1 MSDVEARTRDK
12 PALAEAAAGAQT
24 TRIAIRAEQGMRDA
38 EGSFGRALAAA
49 REARGLT
56 QSDVAA
62 QLRLHPRQ
70 VKAIEEE
77 DLTALPEGPFVR
89 GYLRNFARL
98 VELPAEPL
106 LSLLNAKLRPT
117 EPLRVEAG
125 GSKAVS
131 PIQRMPREP
140 MSGPWVLGGA
150 VAALVVFALFGWWTM
165 RTGPQEEAAETK
177 AMSAAGDAASVA
189 QASASA
195 VPQEQVPAAAAA
207 APPPVAVESAAGD
220 QPAAAASGT
229 ALRLSFRDRSW
240 VEIRQAD
247 GAVLLSQN
255 NAAGT
260 VQTIDGVP
268 PYTLVIGNA
277 SKVDLEFRGKPVDL
291 ATASSRDDVA
301 RLRLE

>member
-12 PALAEAAAGAQT
+12 PALSEAAAGAQT
-24 TRIAIRAEQGMRDA
+24 TRIAIRAEQGTRDA

-49 REARGLT
+49 REARGLK

-89 GYLRNFARL
+89 GYVRNFARL
-98 VELPAEPL
+98 VDLPAEPL
-106 LSLLNAKLRPT
+106 LSLLNAKLQPT

-125 GSKAVS
+125 SPKAVS
-131 PIQRMPREP
+131 PIQRMPGEP

-165 RTGPQEEAAETK
+165 RTEPQEEAAATA
-177 AMSAAGDAASVA
+177 AMSAAGDTASVA
-189 QASASA
+189 PAPASA
-195 VPQEQVPAAAAA
+195 VPQEQAPAAAAA
-207 APPPVAVESAAGD
+207 SPPVAVEPVAGD
-220 QPAAAASGT
+220 QPAAAGSGT

-240 VEIRQAD
+240 VEVRQAD

-260 VQTIDGVP
+260 EQTIDGVP

-291 ATASSRDDVA
+291 AAASSRDDVA

>member
-1 MSDVEARTRDK
+1 MSDVEARTRDR
-12 PALAEAAAGAQT
+12 PAVPEAAAGAQT
-24 TRIAIRAEQGMRDA
+24 TRIAIRAEQGTRDA

-62 QLRLHPRQ
+62 QLRLNPRQ
-70 VKAIEEE
+70 VKAIEDE

-89 GYLRNFARL
+89 GYVRNFARL
-98 VELPAEPL
+98 VDLPAEPL

-125 GSKAVS
+125 SSKAVS

-150 VAALVVFALFGWWTM
+150 VAALVVFAAFGWWTM
-165 RTGPQEEAAETK
+165 RAGPPEEAAATTEI
-177 AMSAAGDAASVA
+177 AATGGPASVPP
-189 QASASA
+189 ASAPA
-195 VPQEQVPAAAAA
+195 VPQEQAPAAAAA
-207 APPPVAVESAAGD
+207 PVAAE
-220 QPAAAASGT
+220 PAAEDRPAVAASGT
-229 ALRLSFRDRSW
+229 ALTLSFRDRSW

-260 VQTIDGVP
+260 VQTVDGVP

-277 SKVDLEFRGKPVDL
+277 SKVDLEFRGRPVDL
-291 ATASSRDDVA
+291 AAASSRDDVA

>member
-1 MSDVEARTRDK
+1 MSEVEAGPRDK
-12 PALAEAAAGAQT
+12 AALPAADAGAQT
-24 TRIAIRAEQGMRDA
+24 TRMAIRAEPVTRDA

-49 REARGLT
+49 REARGLS

-62 QLRLHPRQ
+62 QLRLHARQ

-89 GYLRNFARL
+89 GYVRNFAR
-98 VELPAEPL
+98 VVDLPAEPL
-106 LSLLNAKLRPT
+106 LSLLNAKLQPT

-125 GSKAVS
+125 SPKAVS

-150 VAALVVFALFGWWTM
+150 VAALVVFALFGWWNM
-165 RTGPQEEAAETK
+165 RAEPQEEAAATAE
-177 AMSAAGDAASVA
+177 MAAPAP
-189 QASASA
+189 ASA
-195 VPQEQVPAAAAA
+195 VPQEQAPAA
-207 APPPVAVESAAGD
+207 APPPVAAEPAAGD
-220 QPAAAASGT
+220 QPAAAAPGN

-247 GAVLLSQN
+247 GTVLLSQN

-260 VQTIDGVP
+260 AQTIDGVP

-291 ATASSRDDVA
+291 AASSSRDDVA

>member
-1 MSDVEARTRDK
+1 MSDVEARTRDR
-12 PALAEAAAGAQT
+12 PALSEAAAGAQT
-24 TRIAIRAEQGMRDA
+24 TRIAIRAEQGTRDA

-49 REARGLT
+49 REARGLK

-89 GYLRNFARL
+89 GYVRNFARL
-98 VELPAEPL
+98 VDLPAEPL
-106 LSLLNAKLRPT
+106 LSLLNAKLQPT

-125 GSKAVS
+125 SPKAVS

-165 RTGPQEEAAETK
+165 RTGPNEEAAATT
-177 AMSAAGDAASVA
+177 AMSAAGDTASVA
-189 QASASA
+189 PAPASP
-195 VPQEQVPAAAAA
+195 VPQEQAPDAAAAS
-207 APPPVAVESAAGD
+207 PPVAVEPVAGD

-240 VEIRQAD
+240 VEVRQAD

-260 VQTIDGVP
+260 EQTIDGVP

-291 ATASSRDDVA
+291 AAASSRDDVA

>member
-1 MSDVEARTRDK
+1 MSDVEARTRDD
-12 PALAEAAAGAQT
+12 PALSEAAAGAQT
-24 TRIAIRAEQGMRDA
+24 TRIAIRAEQGTRDA

-49 REARGLT
+49 REARGLK

-89 GYLRNFARL
+89 GYVRNFARL
-98 VELPAEPL
+98 VDLPAEPL
-106 LSLLNAKLRPT
+106 LSLLNAKLQPT

-125 GSKAVS
+125 SPKAVS

-165 RTGPQEEAAETK
+165 RTGPQEEAAATT
-177 AMSAAGDAASVA
+177 AMSVAGDTASVA
-189 QASASA
+189 PAPASP
-195 VPQEQVPAAAAA
+195 VPQEQAPAAAAA
-207 APPPVAVESAAGD
+207 SPPVAVEPVAGD

-240 VEIRQAD
+240 VEVRQAD

-260 VQTIDGVP
+260 EQTIDGVP

-291 ATASSRDDVA
+291 SASVSRDDVA

>member
-12 PALAEAAAGAQT
+12 PALSEAAAGAQT
-24 TRIAIRAEQGMRDA
+24 TRIAIRAEQGTRDA

-49 REARGLT
+49 REARGLK

-89 GYLRNFARL
+89 GYVRNFARL
-98 VELPAEPL
+98 VDLPAEPL
-106 LSLLNAKLRPT
+106 LSLLNAKLQPT

-125 GSKAVS
+125 SPKAVS
-131 PIQRMPREP
+131 PIQRMPGEP

-165 RTGPQEEAAETK
+165 RTEPQEEAAATA
-177 AMSAAGDAASVA
+177 AMSAAGDTASVA
-189 QASASA
+189 PAPASA
-195 VPQEQVPAAAAA
+195 VPQEQAPAGAA
-207 APPPVAVESAAGD
+207 APPPVASEPAAGD
-220 QPAAAASGT
+220 QQAAAASGT

-240 VEIRQAD
+240 VEVRQAD

-260 VQTIDGVP
+260 EQTIDGVP

-291 ATASSRDDVA
+291 AAASSRDDVA